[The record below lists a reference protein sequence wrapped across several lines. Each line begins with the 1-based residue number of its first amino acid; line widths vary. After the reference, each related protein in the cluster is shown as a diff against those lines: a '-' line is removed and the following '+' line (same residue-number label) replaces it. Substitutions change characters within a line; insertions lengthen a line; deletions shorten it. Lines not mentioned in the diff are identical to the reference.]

1 MPGKQDWESL
11 VWNDSLGKIWGE
23 ALNVRASV
31 LAASAL
37 CLALLTV
44 SGQAQVS
51 AVSSVTSNSAAPLH
65 SFGFI
70 PPYEIARKVRRA
82 GFDPLSPPL
91 REGSIYVVRATD
103 FRGILMRVVV
113 DARSGVIRD
122 ASRIVPGPGSYGQEA
137 AMLPY
142 EPLPNEIPGSAYGR
156 PADYE
161 APPVPLED
169 SEMMPP
175 RAPGLHPV
183 TRASVTLTPPLP
195 RPRPAELAVR
205 KQDDAKPEAKTDVKA
220 DAKLDAKP
228 AAVAS
233 PQAKPE
239 PKAEVT
245 GSAAAPPTTLPSPS
259 ASSAPPPATAA
270 IKPSK
275 SLAPPPI
282 ND

>member
-1 MPGKQDWESL
+1 MRVG
-11 VWNDSLGKIWGE
+11 
-23 ALNVRASV
+23 V
-31 LAASAL
+31 LAASVL
-37 CLALLTV
+37 CVALLAG
-44 SGQAQVS
+44 SGQAQVPALS
-51 AVSSVTSNSAAPLH
+51 PISSAAPLH
-65 SFGFI
+65 SLGFM

-122 ASRIVPGPGSYGQEA
+122 ASRIVPGPGSYGQQS

-142 EPLPNEIPGSAYGR
+142 EPLPNEVPGQTYGR

-161 APPVPLED
+161 VPPVPLED
-169 SEMMPP
+169 GEMSP
-175 RAPGLHPV
+175 RAPALHPV
-183 TRASVTLTPPLP
+183 TRASVTVPPLP
-195 RPRPAELAVR
+195 RPRPPELAAR
-205 KQDDAKPEAKTDVKA
+205 KQDDAKPDTKT
-220 DAKLDAKP
+220 DAKP
-228 AAVAS
+228 AVAAN
-233 PQAKPE
+233 PQARPE

-245 GSAAAPPTTLPSPS
+245 GATAVPPAASPPPV
-259 ASSAPPPATAA
+259 SSAPPATAA
-270 IKPSK
+270 VKPSK

>member
-1 MPGKQDWESL
+1 MLGY
-11 VWNDSLGKIWGE
+11 VRVGNDSLGKIWGE
-23 ALNVRASV
+23 ALNVRVSV

-37 CLALLTV
+37 CMALLTG

-51 AVSSVTSNSAAPLH
+51 ATPASAAPLP
-65 SFGFI
+65 SLGFM

-122 ASRIVPGPGSYGQEA
+122 ASRIVPGPGSYGQQA

-142 EPLPNEIPGSAYGR
+142 EPLPDEMTGPPYGR
-156 PADYE
+156 PADFE

-169 SEMMPP
+169 GEMMPP
-175 RAPGLHPV
+175 RAPALHPV
-183 TRASVTLTPPLP
+183 TRASVTVLPPLP
-195 RPRPAELAVR
+195 RSRPPELAAR
-205 KQDDAKPEAKTDVKA
+205 KQDDAKTDAKA
-220 DAKLDAKP
+220 DAKTDAKADVKP
-228 AAVAS
+228 ATAGN
-233 PQAKPE
+233 PQAKSE

-245 GSAAAPPTTLPSPS
+245 GSAAAPPATPSSPS
-259 ASSAPPPATAA
+259 ASSAPPVAPATAA
-270 IKPSK
+270 VKPHK
-275 SLAPPPI
+275 SLEPPPI

>member
-1 MPGKQDWESL
+1 
-11 VWNDSLGKIWGE
+11 
-23 ALNVRASV
+23 VRVSV

-37 CLALLTV
+37 CFALLTG
-44 SGQAQVS
+44 SGQAQVP
-51 AVSSVTSNSAAPLH
+51 VTSISSAAPLH
-65 SFGFI
+65 SLGFM

-122 ASRIVPGPGSYGQEA
+122 ASRIVPGPGSYGQQA

-142 EPLPNEIPGSAYGR
+142 EPLPNETPGLAYGGR
-156 PADYE
+156 SADYD

-169 SEMMPP
+169 GEMMPP
-175 RAPGLHPV
+175 RAPTLHPV
-183 TRASVTLTPPLP
+183 TRASVTVTPPLP
-195 RPRPAELAVR
+195 RPRPAELAAR
-205 KQDDAKPEAKTDVKA
+205 KQDDAKPDAKA
-220 DAKLDAKP
+220 DAKVDAKP
-228 AAVAS
+228 ATAAN
-233 PQAKPE
+233 PPAKSE

-245 GSAAAPPTTLPSPS
+245 GSAATPPA
-259 ASSAPPPATAA
+259 ASSSLPPATAA
-270 IKPSK
+270 VKPNK
-275 SLAPPPI
+275 SLEPPPI

>member
-1 MPGKQDWESL
+1 
-11 VWNDSLGKIWGE
+11 
-23 ALNVRASV
+23 

-37 CLALLTV
+37 CLALLTG
-44 SGQAQVS
+44 SGHAQVS
-51 AVSSVTSNSAAPLH
+51 AASSVTSISAAPLH
-65 SFGFI
+65 SLGFM

-122 ASRIVPGPGSYGQEA
+122 ASRIVPGPGSYGQQA

-142 EPLPNEIPGSAYGR
+142 EPLPNETPGLAYGR

-161 APPVPLED
+161 TPPVPLED
-169 SEMMPP
+169 GEMSPH
-175 RAPGLHPV
+175 APALHPV
-183 TRASVTLTPPLP
+183 TRASVTVLPPLP
-195 RPRPAELAVR
+195 RPRPSELAAR
-205 KQDDAKPEAKTDVKA
+205 KQDDAKP
-220 DAKLDAKP
+220 DAKP
-228 AAVAS
+228 DAKADVKPAAAAAN

-245 GSAAAPPTTLPSPS
+245 GSAAAPTAASSSPQP
-259 ASSAPPPATAA
+259 SSAPQTSASQSAPPATASV
-270 IKPSK
+270 KPSK

>member
-1 MPGKQDWESL
+1 L
-11 VWNDSLGKIWGE
+11 HSLG
-23 ALNVRASV
+23 
-31 LAASAL
+31 
-37 CLALLTV
+37 
-44 SGQAQVS
+44 
-51 AVSSVTSNSAAPLH
+51 
-65 SFGFI
+65 FM

-122 ASRIVPGPGSYGQEA
+122 ASRIVPGPGSYGQQA

-142 EPLPNEIPGSAYGR
+142 EPLPNEMPGSPHSR

-169 SEMMPP
+169 GEMMSP
-175 RAPGLHPV
+175 RAPALHPV
-183 TRASVTLTPPLP
+183 TRASVTVTPPLP

-205 KQDDAKPEAKTDVKA
+205 KPLDDGKPDAKPVV
-220 DAKLDAKP
+220 DAK
-228 AAVAS
+228 S
-233 PQAKPE
+233 QAKPE
-239 PKAEVT
+239 PKSEVT
-245 GSAAAPPTTLPSPS
+245 GATAAPPTPASAAQPS
-259 ASSAPPPATAA
+259 ASPATAA
-270 IKPSK
+270 AKPAK
-275 SLAPPPI
+275 SLDPPPI

>member
-1 MPGKQDWESL
+1 MRVG
-11 VWNDSLGKIWGE
+11 
-23 ALNVRASV
+23 V
-31 LAASAL
+31 LAASTL
-37 CLALLTV
+37 CLALLTG
-44 SGQAQVS
+44 SGQAQVP
-51 AVSSVTSNSAAPLH
+51 VTSISSTAPLH
-65 SFGFI
+65 SLGFM

-122 ASRIVPGPGSYGQEA
+122 ASRIVPGPGSYGQQA

-142 EPLPNEIPGSAYGR
+142 EPLPNETPGPAQMSPYGR

-169 SEMMPP
+169 GEMMPP
-175 RAPGLHPV
+175 RAPVLHPV
-183 TRASVTLTPPLP
+183 TRASVTVAPPLP

-205 KQDDAKPEAKTDVKA
+205 KQDDAKPDAKT
-220 DAKLDAKP
+220 DAKLDPKP
-228 AAVAS
+228 AAAATL
-233 PQAKPE
+233 QARPE

-245 GSAAAPPTTLPSPS
+245 GSAAAPPATSPSSS
-259 ASSAPPPATAA
+259 ASSAQPPATAA

>member
-1 MPGKQDWESL
+1 MRVG
-11 VWNDSLGKIWGE
+11 V
-23 ALNVRASV
+23 V
-31 LAASAL
+31 AASAL
-37 CLALLTV
+37 CTALLTG
-44 SGQAQVS
+44 SGQAQVPAS
-51 AVSSVTSNSAAPLH
+51 PVTSISAAPLH
-65 SFGFI
+65 SLGFM

-113 DARSGVIRD
+113 DARSGVVRD
-122 ASRIVPGPGSYGQEA
+122 ASRIVPGPGSYGQQA

-142 EPLPNEIPGSAYGR
+142 EPLPNEIPGTAYGR

-169 SEMMPP
+169 GEMMPS
-175 RAPGLHPV
+175 RAPVLHPA
-183 TRASVTLTPPLP
+183 TRASVTVQPPLP
-195 RPRPAELAVR
+195 RPRPPELAAR
-205 KQDDAKPEAKTDVKA
+205 KPIDDAKPETKP
-220 DAKLDAKP
+220 DAKP
-228 AAVAS
+228 AAAANA
-233 PQAKPE
+233 PAKSE

-245 GSAAAPPTTLPSPS
+245 GSTAAP
-259 ASSAPPPATAA
+259 ASSAPPISSTPPATAA
-270 IKPSK
+270 ARPAK

>member
-1 MPGKQDWESL
+1 
-11 VWNDSLGKIWGE
+11 
-23 ALNVRASV
+23 VRVGV

-37 CLALLTV
+37 CLAFLTG
-44 SGQAQVS
+44 SGQAQVP
-51 AVSSVTSNSAAPLH
+51 AVSPITSTSAAPLH
-65 SFGFI
+65 SLGFM

-103 FRGILMRVVV
+103 FRGILMRIVI

-122 ASRIVPGPGSYGQEA
+122 ASRIVPGPGSYGQQA

-142 EPLPNEIPGSAYGR
+142 EPLPNETPGLAYGR

-161 APPVPLED
+161 APVPLED
-169 SEMMPP
+169 GEMMPP
-175 RAPGLHPV
+175 RAPALHPV
-183 TRASVTLTPPLP
+183 TRASVTVTPPLP
-195 RPRPAELAVR
+195 RPRPSELAAR
-205 KQDDAKPEAKTDVKA
+205 KQDDAKP
-220 DAKLDAKP
+220 DAKADAKP
-228 AAVAS
+228 AAAANS
-233 PQAKPE
+233 PAKPE

-245 GSAAAPPTTLPSPS
+245 GSAAAPPAASS
-259 ASSAPPPATAA
+259 SSAPPPAPPATAA